1 MDTMSDASSA
11 NLPVSPAEGR
21 HLCGLLVLTL
31 TDDSPVGTGVLAD
44 SLGVSGPTVTE
55 TIKTLDEAGLVTYEP
70 YVGVELAPR
79 GERIARDLFWR
90 RCLVQQFFET
100 VDISLDT
107 EQAYRIGRT
116 VPSGE
121 LSRLDDQLSRPCDRP
136 CEATDALDCERL
148 VSR

>member
-1 MDTMSDASSA
+1 MMNDTPS
-11 NLPVSPAEGR
+11 VTPAEGR

-31 TDDSPVGTGVLAD
+31 ADDSPVGTGVLTD
-44 SLGVSGPTVTE
+44 YLGLRGPTVTA

-79 GERIARDLFWR
+79 GERIARDLLWR

-100 VDISLDT
+100 VVDVSLDAD
-107 EQAYRIGRT
+107 QAHRIGRI